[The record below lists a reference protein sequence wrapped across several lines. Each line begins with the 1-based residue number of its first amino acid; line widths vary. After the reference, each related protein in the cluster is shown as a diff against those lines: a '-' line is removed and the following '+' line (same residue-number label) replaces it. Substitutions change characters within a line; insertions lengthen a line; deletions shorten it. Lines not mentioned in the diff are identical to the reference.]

1 MESKTKAH
9 GLRMYDMVNR
19 KWKTLR
25 PNVARFLGV
34 HANVMRQA
42 QTSGAK
48 DEDYFPTTLL
58 DYEAKRGK
66 KYAKRYKTSR
76 SSSFNT
82 KTRNGSINKN
92 VDAGEDE
99 EDEVQE
105 LERPMGMDKA
115 KCSKKKGLG
124 SSSSMNNE
132 LLARLMVSE
141 LAMHNERSMAMKK
154 EECLTFLEI
163 IRMDMEI
170 RERELAMHEYK
181 QCQKDI
187 MFYMQPYNH
196 LTVDALNRMEE

>member
-1 MESKTKAH
+1 
-9 GLRMYDMVNR
+9 MYDMVNR

-25 PNVARFLGV
+25 PNVTRFLGV

-48 DEDYFPTTLL
+48 DEDYFATTLL

-76 SSSFNT
+76 SSSFYT
-82 KTRNGSINKN
+82 KSRNGSINKN
-92 VDAGEDE
+92 VDAGDDE

-105 LERPMGMDKA
+105 LERPMGRDKA
-115 KCSKKKGLG
+115 KGSKKKGLG

-141 LAMHNERSMAMKK
+141 LAMHNE
-154 EECLTFLEI
+154 
-163 IRMDMEI
+163 
-170 RERELAMHEYK
+170 
-181 QCQKDI
+181 
-187 MFYMQPYNH
+187 
-196 LTVDALNRMEE
+196 